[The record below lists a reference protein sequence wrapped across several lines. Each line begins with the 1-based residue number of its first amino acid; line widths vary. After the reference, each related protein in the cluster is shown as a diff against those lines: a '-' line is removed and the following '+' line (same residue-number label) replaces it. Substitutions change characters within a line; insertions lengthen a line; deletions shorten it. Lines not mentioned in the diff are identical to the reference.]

1 MKNLLTVAE
10 ILDVTGIARATLYR
24 MIDEGLP
31 YKQVGNRKKL
41 FDPEEVQEFIGKRK
55 NDLVSKLEIGKEY
68 SNEELCAIFKCSTQ
82 GGMRRSHSTGALVLT
97 SHHDDPNL
105 SLIHL

>member
-1 MKNLLTVAE
+1 MVRQIKRNGDTKERNMKNLLTVAE

-41 FDPEEVQEFIGKRK
+41 FDPEEVKEFIG
-55 NDLVSKLEIGKEY
+55 
-68 SNEELCAIFKCSTQ
+68 
-82 GGMRRSHSTGALVLT
+82 
-97 SHHDDPNL
+97 
-105 SLIHL
+105 